1 LLQGPSKEL
10 IGVLFWSWYN
20 CEKNGNFIAQC
31 PYERKEEDNDKKK
44 KIDKGY
50 KKDRKY
56 TKKSFG
62 KSHVGQEWN
71 ISDESFESES
81 DEVAI
86 IAIKDKGSS
95 SKLLFPKLSK
105 HICLMAKEGRKKVK
119 YNISSS
125 PQYVT
130 SDEDTL
136 SSDDYDSSDDDNSL
150 LKMGQFWTYMGHM
163 HSTCDP
169 WQFKTGDT

>member
-1 LLQGPSKEL
+1 
-10 IGVLFWSWYN
+10 
-20 CEKNGNFIAQC
+20 
-31 PYERKEEDNDKKK
+31 
-44 KIDKGY
+44 
-50 KKDRKY
+50 
-56 TKKSFG
+56 
-62 KSHVGQEWN
+62 
-71 ISDESFESES
+71 
-81 DEVAI
+81 VAI

-136 SSDDYDSSDDDNSL
+136 SSDGYDSSDDDNSL
-150 LKMGQFWTYMGHM
+150 LKMGQF
-163 HSTCDP
+163 
-169 WQFKTGDT
+169 